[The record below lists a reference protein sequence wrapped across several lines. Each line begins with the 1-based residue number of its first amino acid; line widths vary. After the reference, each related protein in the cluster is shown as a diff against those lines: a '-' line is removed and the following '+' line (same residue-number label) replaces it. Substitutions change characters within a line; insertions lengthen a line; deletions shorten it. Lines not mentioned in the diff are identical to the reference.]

1 MRAFRRRP
9 SRGALRQ
16 LAAALAEAVNYDD
29 ACISYRAAEIL
40 RFRVAVPSMTS
51 PATLGDV
58 KRYWSTHVN
67 DIEVVDAPVGSPEFL
82 EELERY
88 RYEKMP
94 YLRDIVR
101 ASSWR
106 GKRVL
111 EIGCG
116 PGMDLTP
123 PAVRLARRHLQIRKL
138 PGSVLEGNAERTP
151 FADGTFDAV
160 YSHGVLHHTVD
171 TQRAIDEV
179 HRVLKP
185 GGEAV
190 IMLYHRLSWFWLLSK
205 VTKTPVEH
213 ADADAPIVRVY
224 STAEVRR
231 LFHAFNKVNVVTE
244 RFPAKTKKF
253 KGWKGLGFNGVFVP
267 IFNALPTS
275 LTGRWGWHLMIYA
288 SK

>member
-1 MRAFRRRP
+1 M
-9 SRGALRQ
+9 S
-16 LAAALAEAVNYDD
+16 
-29 ACISYRAAEIL
+29 
-40 RFRVAVPSMTS
+40 S

-67 DIEVVDAPVGSPEFL
+67 DIEVVTAPVGSPEFL

-101 ASSWR
+101 APSWR

-116 PGMDLTP
+116 PGMDLLQLAGAGARVTGMDLTP
-123 PAVRLARRHLQIRKL
+123 PAVRLAKRHLQIRKL
-138 PGSVLEGNAERTP
+138 PGSVLEGNAEISP
-151 FADGTFDAV
+151 FADNTFDAV

-205 VTKTPVEH
+205 ATRTPVEH

-224 STAEVRR
+224 STGEVRR
-231 LFHAFNKVNVVTE
+231 LFHKFSKVDVATE

-253 KGWKGLGFNGVFVP
+253 KGLKGLGFNGVFVP

-275 LTGRWGWHLMIYA
+275 ITGRWGWHLMIYA
-288 SK
+288 KK

>member
-1 MRAFRRRP
+1 
-9 SRGALRQ
+9 
-16 LAAALAEAVNYDD
+16 
-29 ACISYRAAEIL
+29 
-40 RFRVAVPSMTS
+40 MTS

-88 RYEKMP
+88 RYQKMP

-101 ASSWR
+101 SPSWR

-116 PGMDLTP
+116 PGMDLIQLAGAGARVTGMDSTP
-123 PAVRLARRHLQIRKL
+123 PAVRLARRHLQIRQL

-190 IMLYHRLSWFWLLSK
+190 IMLYHRVSWFWLLSK

-231 LFHAFNKVNVVTE
+231 LFHAFSKVNVVTE

-275 LTGRWGWHLMIYA
+275 LTARWGWHLMIYA
-288 SK
+288 TK

>member
-1 MRAFRRRP
+1 M
-9 SRGALRQ
+9 S
-16 LAAALAEAVNYDD
+16 
-29 ACISYRAAEIL
+29 
-40 RFRVAVPSMTS
+40 S

-67 DIEVVDAPVGSPEFL
+67 DIEVIRAPVGSPEFL

-94 YLRDIVR
+94 YLRGIVTS
-101 ASSWR
+101 SSWR

-116 PGMDLTP
+116 PGIDLVQLAGAGATVTGMDLTP
-123 PAVRLARRHLQIRKL
+123 PAARLARRHLQIRKL
-138 PGSVLEGNAERTP
+138 PGSTLEGNAELTP

-205 VTKTPVEH
+205 VTRTPVEH

-224 STAEVRR
+224 STAEVRAALSR
-231 LFHAFNKVNVVTE
+231 LQIRRRHDGTIPGEDQEVHGMEGAGVQRAVRAGVQ
-244 RFPAKTKKF
+244 RAADVDH
-253 KGWKGLGFNGVFVP
+253 GALGLAPDDQGCEVKRRG
-267 IFNALPTS
+267 LQ
-275 LTGRWGWHLMIYA
+275 TGAAAAQCQI
-288 SK
+288 

>member
-1 MRAFRRRP
+1 M
-9 SRGALRQ
+9 S
-16 LAAALAEAVNYDD
+16 
-29 ACISYRAAEIL
+29 
-40 RFRVAVPSMTS
+40 S

-67 DIEVVDAPVGSPEFL
+67 DIEVIRAPVGSPEFL
-82 EELERY
+82 DELERY

-94 YLRDIVR
+94 YLRGIVT

-116 PGMDLTP
+116 PGIDLVQLAGAGAMVTGMDLTP
-123 PAVRLARRHLQIRKL
+123 PAARLARRHLQIRKL
-138 PGSVLEGNAERTP
+138 PGSTLEGNAELTP

-190 IMLYHRLSWFWLLSK
+190 IMLYHRVSWFWLLSK
-205 VTKTPVEH
+205 VTRTPVEH

-224 STAEVRR
+224 STAEVRQ
-231 LFHAFNKVNVVTE
+231 LFHAFKSVDVTTE

-253 KGWKGLGFNGVFVP
+253 TGWKGLGFNGVFVP

-275 LTGRWGWHLMIYA
+275 ITARWGRHLMIRA
-288 SK
+288 VK